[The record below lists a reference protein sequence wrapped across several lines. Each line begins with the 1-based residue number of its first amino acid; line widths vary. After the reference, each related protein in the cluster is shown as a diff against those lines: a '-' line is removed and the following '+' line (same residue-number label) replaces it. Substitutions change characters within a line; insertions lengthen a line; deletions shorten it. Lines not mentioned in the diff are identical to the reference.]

1 MAIASTVSSIFAAG
15 GVGALTFSALG
26 VSLTGWGA
34 AFAQFAIR
42 AALGY
47 ALNALAPKPG
57 GLSRGYNVNSLG
69 PALPH
74 AVIYGE
80 AKVGGAVFYQA
91 TSGTANRYLHRC
103 VAFAGHEVDSFT
115 AFYLNDDEVTLD
127 VSGNVTAPAQ
137 YVGYCRILS
146 HTGSDSQTAD
156 ATLVSE
162 VTEWTTNHQAMG
174 VAYAYVR
181 YDHNA
186 TAFPNGVP
194 TLTAKVKGK
203 KVYDPRTLTTA
214 WSDNP
219 ALCLRDYLT
228 SGYGLNEVAGL
239 IRDAKFT
246 AAADICDDVVS
257 GASRYTCNG
266 AFTLD
271 ATPESAISGI
281 LSAMGGMFW
290 FAQGQ
295 WQCNAAA
302 YSGPSVNFDESDI
315 IGELNIATKNSRR
328 ENFNTVHGTYR
339 GAETNWQESDFSEVT
354 NATYVTEDGGVE
366 TAMDMQLPFTDTDA
380 MAQRIATVALN
391 RNRRQMTVTA
401 AFGIRALQVGI
412 GDTIYFSNT
421 RAGWTDKVFEVTDWR
436 LSMNENM
443 TLGVNMLLREIDSAV
458 FS

>member
-1 MAIASTVSSIFAAG
+1 M
-15 GVGALTFSALG
+15 TFSAFGL
-26 VSLTGWGA
+26 SLTGWGA

-57 GLSRGYNVNSLG
+57 GLSRGYQVNSVG
-69 PALPH
+69 AALPH

-80 AKVGGAVFYQA
+80 VRTGGAVFYQ
-91 TSGTANRYLHRC
+91 TTTGTANRYLHRC
-103 VAFAGHEVDSFT
+103 IAFAGHEIDSFT
-115 AFYLNDDEVTLD
+115 TFYLNDEAVTLD
-127 VSGNVTAPAQ
+127 GSGNVTAPAQ

-162 VTEWTTNHQAMG
+162 VGEWTTNHRARG

-181 YDHNA
+181 YDYST

-194 TLTAKVKGK
+194 TLTAKIKGK
-203 KVYDPRTLTTA
+203 QVYDPRDLSTA

-228 SGYGLNEVAGL
+228 SSYGLNEASGL
-239 IRDAKFT
+239 IKDDKFI
-246 AAADICDDVVS
+246 AAANICDEDVS
-257 GASRYTCNG
+257 GSPRYTCNG

-271 ATPESAISGI
+271 ATPEMAVSGI

-302 YSGPSVNFDESDI
+302 YAAPSVSFDESDI

-339 GAETNWQESDFSEVT
+339 GEETNWQETEFSEVT
-354 NATYVTEDGGVE
+354 NASYVTEDGGVE
-366 TAMDMQLPFTDTDA
+366 AAIDMQLAFTDTDA
-380 MAQRIATVALN
+380 MAQRIATIALN

-401 AFGIRALQVGI
+401 AFGVRALQVGI
-412 GDTIYFSNT
+412 GDTIYFSNA
-421 RAGWTDKVFEVTDWR
+421 RAGWTNKVFEVTDWR
-436 LSMNENM
+436 LSMSDNM